1 MLGIKHAIE
10 KLLYWMVPL
19 SLVLVVWGIYS
30 NATDD
35 LNYWSGRA
43 LRGFGI
49 WLLGVLF
56 SGVIVWRIAKKYSN
70 HSLLALVIAFLL
82 VAAGFYSSLVA
93 TYFLISIA
101 VLGRLLFFLLAG
113 HEQSVRFYEVLIAGL
128 IGYLTIFGVCI
139 HFPINYPIVYVVI
152 LLLPFSAL
160 FNPAF
165 RSQCYWQ
172 CSTSMKDFSQLLA
185 SINRW
190 HFLVFVWFVGFVA
203 TYALL
208 PVVLTDD
215 SSYHLSMWTQLTY
228 QYQYL
233 FDAKTVIW
241 AVSPFAVDLIHSIIS
256 LVSGTNARAS
266 INLMLY
272 ILLLAGLW
280 RLVGRVLSYPAK
292 SMLVVALFAS
302 TPMLANLLQGLQ
314 TDLFLALLSVVGG
327 LIVLDAERENS
338 YRLLSVVLLGCLY
351 CATKLPAVILAMGM
365 FFAVLIVIRGPLF
378 PEYEQRRSVLRLMLL
393 SIPGCFVALH
403 SYVVA
408 FLTTGN
414 PVLPLYNAFFQSP
427 FFDPVNFKDGRFDKG
442 ASSESYW
449 GFYFDTGTYFE
460 SLDFVAG
467 FQYLLLFP
475 LAILLLL
482 LLRKRTTLWGLMLPI
497 MLYGGLM
504 FSTMQ
509 YLRYFFAI
517 LPLVTLIIASLL
529 CRDYQGKSLA
539 RVFLIYIFINLVMLP
554 GVSDNFS
561 FNNLSSLLEKN
572 RHNILSQVNPEVLMN
587 DYINHT
593 HGVTNVLYD
602 VARPNG
608 ATLAG
613 TPFYLAWVAP
623 QHLNISKT
631 WSGDSDALNFLK
643 QNAISYVYWYK
654 PYENNPDPLRQNIK
668 RVIEKH
674 GVLEKDIGGL
684 QLYRIEEDNRNGVL

>member
-1 MLGIKHAIE
+1 MLGIKNTIE

-30 NATDD
+30 SATDD

-49 WLLGVLF
+49 WLLSVLF
-56 SGVIVWRIAKKYSN
+56 AGVIIRRMAKKYAN
-70 HSLLALVIAFLL
+70 HSLLALVIVFLL
-82 VAAGFYSSLVA
+82 IAAGFYSSLVA
-93 TYFLISIA
+93 VFFLLSIA
-101 VLGRLLFFLLAG
+101 VLGQLLFFLLAG
-113 HEQSVRFYEVLIAGL
+113 REQSVRFYEVLIAGL
-128 IGYLTIFGVCI
+128 IGYLSVFGVCI

-152 LLLPFSAL
+152 LLLPFGAFFSSV
-160 FNPAF
+160 F

-172 CSTSMKDFSQLLA
+172 CATNINGLSQLLA
-185 SINRW
+185 SINYW

-228 QYQYL
+228 QHQYL
-233 FDAKTVIW
+233 FDAQTVIW
-241 AVSPFAVDLIHSIIS
+241 AVSPFSVDLIHSIIS
-256 LVSGTNARAS
+256 LVADTNARAS
-266 INLMLY
+266 MNLILY

-280 RLVGRVLSYPAK
+280 RLVGRVLSHPPK

-327 LIVLDAERENS
+327 LIVLDAERVNS

-351 CATKLPAVILAMGM
+351 CATKLPAVILAAGM
-365 FFAVLIVIRGPLF
+365 LFAVLIVMRGALLPDDAHRHSIL
-378 PEYEQRRSVLRLMLL
+378 RSMSLL
-393 SIPGCFVALH
+393 IPGCFVALH

-427 FFDPVNFKDGRFDKG
+427 FFDPVNFKDSRFDKG
-442 ASSESYW
+442 ASFESYW

-482 LLRKRTTLWGLMLPI
+482 LLRKKTALWGLMIPI
-497 MLYGGLM
+497 VLYGGLM
-504 FSTMQ
+504 FYTMQ

-517 LPLVTLIIASLL
+517 LPLVTLIVASLL
-529 CRDYQGKSLA
+529 CRGSQGKSLV
-539 RVFLIYIFINLVMLP
+539 RVFLVYIFVNLVMLP

-561 FNNLSSLLEKN
+561 FNNLSSLLENN
-572 RHNILSQVNPEVLMN
+572 RQNILAQVNPEVLMN

-613 TPFYLAWVAP
+613 TPFYLTWVAP
-623 QHLNISKT
+623 QHLNISKA
-631 WSGDSDALNFLK
+631 WGGDSDALNFLK

-654 PYENNPDPLRQNIK
+654 PYESNPDPLRQNIK

-674 GVLEKDIGGL
+674 GVLEKDVAGL
-684 QLYRIEEDNRNGVL
+684 LLYRIEEDNRNGVL